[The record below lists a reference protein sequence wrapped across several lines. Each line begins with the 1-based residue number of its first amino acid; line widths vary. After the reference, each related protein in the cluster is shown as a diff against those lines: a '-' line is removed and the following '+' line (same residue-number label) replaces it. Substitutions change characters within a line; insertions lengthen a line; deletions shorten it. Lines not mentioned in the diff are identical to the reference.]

1 MSEPRSSSGVFLLR
15 GDESLVYSFD
25 TFLYRQSWQSAIQN
39 GGESLD
45 YL

>member
-15 GDESLVYSFD
+15 GDESLVYSCD
-25 TFLYRQSWQSAIQN
+25 YYLYRQPGQSVIQN

>member
-1 MSEPRSSSGVFLLR
+1 MSELRLSSGVFLLR

-25 TFLYRQSWQSAIQN
+25 YFLYRQPWQSVIQN

>member
-1 MSEPRSSSGVFLLR
+1 MLEPKSSSGVFLLR

-25 TFLYRQSWQSAIQN
+25 TFLYRQPGQSVIQN